1 MQITSFRFLR
11 AAFSAF
17 SALLIM
23 STAVLAGPPLICHS
37 FDIGTARSLPWISH
51 DWNLAGSEN
60 FDTNKLAG
68 ETLAILD
75 ASDVPLVHMETLR
88 RATLYARKDPVAAKQ
103 LLLKLV
109 ARVQSNEL
117 AARPNAFAFFDS
129 AYLVEAYKQWLGEEG
144 RNPTGALDSSAWLRK
159 AIQLRGDDPQMELA
173 AALITLNGPQAEH
186 REHAD
191 RAISGAKHDQLLAR
205 NLQSHFWGSQGQT
218 VAEIILSSDPKTV
231 AKN

>member
-1 MQITSFRFLR
+1 
-11 AAFSAF
+11 
-17 SALLIM
+17 
-23 STAVLAGPPLICHS
+23 
-37 FDIGTARSLPWISH
+37 
-51 DWNLAGSEN
+51 
-60 FDTNKLAG
+60 
-68 ETLAILD
+68 
-75 ASDVPLVHMETLR
+75 
-88 RATLYARKDPVAAKQ
+88 
-103 LLLKLV
+103 LKLV

-117 AARPNAFAFFDS
+117 AVRPNAFAFFDS
-129 AYLVEAYKQWLGEEG
+129 AYLVETYKQWLGEEN
-144 RNPTGALDSSAWLRK
+144 RNPANALDSSAWLRK

-205 NLQSHFWGSQGQT
+205 NLQSHFRGSQGQT